1 MAEEGFGQLR
11 NEEQE
16 LEELRRKKLE
26 EMKKRAELERQA
38 QIAAAQRRVALKKI
52 LTPAALARLD
62 NIKVVRPELAEAL
75 EQQLIALASSG
86 RVKIPIDEDTL
97 KEILSTIYSQT
108 RKEYRLRL

>member
-1 MAEEGFGQLR
+1 MAEGGFDELR

-52 LTPAALARLD
+52 LTRRLW
-62 NIKVVRPELAEAL
+62 R
-75 EQQLIALASSG
+75 G
-86 RVKIPIDEDTL
+86 
-97 KEILSTIYSQT
+97 STI
-108 RKEYRLRL
+108 LRWCGPSSPRHLNNNS

>member
-1 MAEEGFGQLR
+1 MAEEGFDQLS

-26 EMKKRAELERQA
+26 EMKKKAELERQA
-38 QIAAAQRRVALKKI
+38 QIAAAQRRAALKKI

-97 KEILSTIYSQT
+97 KEILSAVYSQM
-108 RKEYRLRL
+108 RKEYRFRL

>member
-1 MAEEGFGQLR
+1 MAEEGFDQLR

-38 QIAAAQRRVALKKI
+38 QIAAAQRRATLKKI
-52 LTPAALARLD
+52 LTSAALARLD

>member
-1 MAEEGFGQLR
+1 MAEEGFDQLR

-38 QIAAAQRRVALKKI
+38 QIAAAQRRMALKKI

-97 KEILSTIYSQT
+97 KEILSAIYSQT

>member
-1 MAEEGFGQLR
+1 MAEEGFDQLR

-97 KEILSTIYSQT
+97 KEILSAIYSQT

>member
-1 MAEEGFGQLR
+1 MAEEGFDQLR

-16 LEELRRKKLE
+16 LEEPRRKKLE
-26 EMKKRAELERQA
+26 EMKKRAELERLA

-75 EQQLIALASSG
+75 EHQLIALASSG

-97 KEILSTIYSQT
+97 KEILSAIYSQT